1 MERFQLIYGDDY
13 GVDTDD
19 DGVDGDG
26 DVDGVDDSDVGVDDD
41 GDVDGVDDDGG
52 VDAGGDDGVGLVV
65 FLSWHPLL
73 LIECSSCD

>member
-1 MERFQLIYGDDY
+1 MERFQLIYGDD
-13 GVDTDD
+13 
-19 DGVDGDG
+19 DGVDESDFCGVNAGG
-26 DVDGVDDSDVGVDDD
+26 DV
-41 GDVDGVDDDGG
+41 GVDDDGG

>member
-1 MERFQLIYGDDY
+1 MIFGEDY
-13 GVDTDD
+13 GIDTDD
-19 DGVDGDG
+19 DGVD
-26 DVDGVDDSDVGVDDD
+26 DSDV
-41 GDVDGVDDDGG
+41 GVDDDGG